1 MLSFRGTLSTQ
12 IPDIASILL
21 QVMPIVRGWL
31 SAVLNST
38 QIPDIASILLQVM
51 PIVRGWLSAVLNSTQ
66 IPDIA
71 NTVSLI

>member
-1 MLSFRGTLSTQ
+1 MQ
-12 IPDIASILL
+12 
-21 QVMPIVRGWL
+21 IVRGWL

-71 NTVSLI
+71 NIFDLINTKSSLG